1 LLSFSVSSSLQAE
14 GVSPGGGAGAPFFAL
29 LRKVGSWSLGVSNP
43 HPSTP
48 LRAGSLAKTRG
59 MGHPSVSC
67 STVSGAS
74 GVASGKPSFASA
86 VGRSVAAE
94 DGSGSQRQISP
105 HRRQFMGN
113 NSDDD
118 LDDGTWLH
126 RNLDE
131 LRLAGVRQITQP
143 IYLANTPAVGAP
155 RTTGSRKTGILT
167 FSAIISVA
175 SPC

>member
-1 LLSFSVSSSLQAE
+1 MLSFSVSSSLQAE
-14 GVSPGGGAGAPFFAL
+14 GVSSGGGSGAPFFAL
-29 LRKVGSWSLGVSNP
+29 LPKVGSWSLGVSNP
-43 HPSTP
+43 RPSTP
-48 LRAGSLAKTRG
+48 LRAGSLAKTRE
-59 MGHPSVSC
+59 MGHLSVSC
-67 STVSGAS
+67 STVSGTS
-74 GVASGKPSFASA
+74 WVASGKLSFASA

-113 NSDDD
+113 NSDDS
-118 LDDGTWLH
+118 TWLH

-131 LRLAGVRQITQP
+131 SRLAGVLQITQP

-155 RTTGSRKTGILT
+155 RTTGGRETGILT